1 MHCVLRGSEKKAV
14 PEGVRERHFKEDR
27 SGGWGD
33 GVNYA
38 RPEWWDFI
46 LSKIGNH

>member
-1 MHCVLRGSEKKAV
+1 MHYILRGSEKRAV

-27 SGGWGD
+27 SGGRGD
-33 GVNYA
+33 GVNHA

-46 LSKIGNH
+46 LSEMGNH

>member
-1 MHCVLRGSEKKAV
+1 MHYILRGSEKKAV

-27 SGGWGD
+27 SGGRGD
-33 GVNYA
+33 GVNHA

-46 LSKIGNH
+46 LSEMGNH